1 MKFNPILAFIA
12 LAFAG
17 LVFYGFFVSQT
28 SLLLSL
34 FASISFALYMIS
46 VFAVSY
52 NDASRNTVLLKSS
65 SAVLALL
72 MLFIN
77 VLFAV
82 FKASIPIIV
91 IENSVSILVWLA
103 LLYAFGQKKL

>member
-1 MKFNPILAFIA
+1 MKFNPILAVIA
-12 LAFAG
+12 IGFAG
-17 LVFYGFFVSQT
+17 LVFYGFFASQS

-72 MLFIN
+72 ALLIN
-77 VLFAV
+77 V
-82 FKASIPIIV
+82 S
-91 IENSVSILVWLA
+91 ESVCSVVLVQSVGLA
-103 LLYAFGQKKL
+103 GSFCFRKR